1 MEYNS
6 RILECLCKAGKGQS
20 GTSTLPLELPTSEQI
35 WKSPIGEANPFP
47 PNRGFQHWQVGCIF
61 VPDGGLLFSPPTNP
75 GSQTLGKVDLEDIF
89 SGVVS
94 TELGPSLVYN
104 KIVQREYSQKDSL
117 SLQNF
122 SHNGHFPSQYE
133 YKMYCYLLPSRM

>member
-35 WKSPIGEANPFP
+35 WRSPLGEANPFL
-47 PNRGFQHWQVGCIF
+47 PNRGFKTQAGWLPF
-61 VPDGGLLFSPPTNP
+61 VPEGGLLFSPPMNP
-75 GSQTLGKVDLEDIF
+75 SSQPLGKADLEDIF

-94 TELGPSLVYN
+94 TELGPSPGP
-104 KIVQREYSQKDSL
+104 KGTREGKTTWTGLCSVADL
-117 SLQNF
+117 
-122 SHNGHFPSQYE
+122 
-133 YKMYCYLLPSRM
+133 